1 MKKENKLIAEF
12 MGMSQ
17 GKPNENRWKND
28 WFEKLTTDGNEFESG
43 RRHEHLLFDSSWEW
57 LMPVVDKIEELE
69 YFVHVLG
76 DGCIIYDGEC
86 PKIIR
91 TGSRKE
97 ATYKAVVEFIKWYNE
112 NNEK

>member
-1 MKKENKLIAEF
+1 MKNENKLIAEF
-12 MGMSQ
+12 MGLEEPFELPQ
-17 GKPNENRWKND
+17 HGTIRPN
-28 WFEKLTTDGNEFESG
+28 GEFKTEFTV
-43 RRHEHLLFDSSWEW
+43 EQLKYDKSWEW

-97 ATYKAVVEFIKWYNE
+97 ATYKAVVEFIK
-112 NNEK
+112 